1 MDDRG
6 RLAQPL
12 KGAARWRLRLADHA
26 AARAAPPSDG
36 KATRSRP
43 RIARIIE
50 RWSSLL
56 DSKWP
61 RGVGVAATAVIIVAS
76 LAYGVVKGD
85 HVPSIIGG
93 IKGARDGIAGLTGF
107 RVVSI
112 ALAGNHHLSREEV
125 LAAAGV
131 TGTTSL
137 LFLDVDQTRE
147 RLKLYPGE
155 LQIGVK
161 EREAFALWQKDGH
174 VSVIADDGT
183 VLEPY
188 VAPRLI
194 QLPLVVGEGAQTKA
208 KEF

>member
-6 RLAQPL
+6 RLAQPV
-12 KGAARWRLRLADHA
+12 KGTARWRSRLSDQVAAHA
-26 AARAAPPSDG
+26 TPPGDG
-36 KATRSRP
+36 KATRP
-43 RIARIIE
+43 RAPVARIIE

-93 IKGARDGIAGLTGF
+93 IKGARDGIASASGF
-107 RVVSI
+107 RIVSI
-112 ALAGNHHLSREEV
+112 ALAGNHHVSREEV

-137 LFLDVDQTRE
+137 LFLYVDQTRE
-147 RLKLYPGE
+147 RLKP
-155 LQIGVK
+155 K
-161 EREAFALWQKDGH
+161 
-174 VSVIADDGT
+174 
-183 VLEPY
+183 
-188 VAPRLI
+188 
-194 QLPLVVGEGAQTKA
+194 
-208 KEF
+208 